1 MNRLINR
8 SYYSKMMI
16 FFILLG
22 LLSGL
27 YLLWQRHQVEMGQ
40 HQIENI
46 VNYDTVLR
54 QASFERKSTDK
65 VFEELKDAGVTAFA
79 IYDQTLQKLAD
90 EGAVVVLRSSDV
102 NGVLFMDGNHM
113 AKDGATYVLP
123 VNGRVAEFEETREA
137 LVQRLGADKVVT
149 RNTSRGTLIELMQ
162 PYSDLLKL
170 NLSISRVQAQTIIHK
185 GFNVIVRPTSY
196 AGVTQEDVKFTF
208 KRLEGLPNI
217 TGMAFVGKDVL
228 GFPDHIVYLVNSL
241 NSMRIPMVGIEATD
255 QLQYDPQNGYLQAAR
270 MMEYRTGRLFTIG
283 DDYLKKILPDEV
295 AQQFYISDIE
305 RNVRYNL
312 LPIYEKGFLNMS
324 PLEAS
329 ISYMKILKE
338 KQLERGFTLGRASI
352 YPAYHPSPLPTF
364 LTMMGAMAL
373 FFFTF
378 ELIFPMH
385 KRTQLF
391 FFLLS
396 AFVSGILYFVTSG
409 ALIKQ
414 VWAFAAGVMSPVAA
428 IILCMDCWKIRAEK
442 IRQMSRGRAIAESAT
457 YVVVGALISIIGGIF
472 IAAILG
478 SIEFFM
484 EYSLYRGVKATFVL
498 PVVITIIAYLQRFP
512 LWHGRKLETW
522 EDWKYFLR
530 SFFTMDIKMYAII
543 VAAVLAFA
551 AWVYVGRSG
560 HTAGVPVPQF
570 ELALRRFLE
579 DTMFARPREKE
590 FFIGY
595 PAFMLAGYMLLRKW
609 PMVLHFICTVGGVI
623 AIGSMVETFAHIR
636 TPVIMSIVR
645 GGGGLV
651 LGILFGILA
660 IIVVEVGARIS
671 RSLFRREG

>member
-1 MNRLINR
+1 
-8 SYYSKMMI
+8 MMI

-46 VNYDTVLR
+46 VNYDTVVR
-54 QASFERKSTDK
+54 QASFEKRSTDK
-65 VFEELKDAGVTAFA
+65 VFQELKDAGVTAFA

-90 EGAVVVLRSSDV
+90 DGAVVVLRSSDL
-102 NGVLFMDGNHM
+102 NGTLFMDGNHLP
-113 AKDGATYVLP
+113 KDGATYVLP
-123 VNGRVAEFEETREA
+123 VNGRAAEFEETREA
-137 LVQRLGADKVVT
+137 LLQRLGSERVAI
-149 RNTSRGTLIELMQ
+149 RNTNRGNIIELMQ
-162 PYSDLLKL
+162 PYGDLLKL
-170 NLSISRVQAQTIIHK
+170 NLSISRVQAQTIIDK
-185 GFNVIVRPTSY
+185 GFNVLVRPTSY
-196 AGVTQEDVKFTF
+196 AGVTQDDVKFTL
-208 KRLEGLPNI
+208 KRIEGLPNI

-228 GFPDHIVYLVNSL
+228 GYPDQVNYLVDSL
-241 NSMRIPMVGIEATD
+241 NSMRIPLVGIEATD
-255 QLQYDPQNGYLQAAR
+255 QLQYDPQNGYLQAAKL
-270 MMEYRTGRLFTIG
+270 MNYRTGRLFTIG

-295 AQQFYISDIE
+295 TQQFYISDLE
-305 RNVRYNL
+305 RNIRYNL

-324 PLEAS
+324 PLDAS
-329 ISYMKILKE
+329 ISYMKMLKE

-364 LTMMGAMAL
+364 LTMVGAMAL
-373 FFFTF
+373 FFFTL
-378 ELIFPMH
+378 ELIVPMP

-396 AFVSGILYFVTSG
+396 VFASGVLYYVTSG

-414 VWAFAAGVMSPVAA
+414 IWAFAAGVMAPVAA

-442 IRQMSRGRAIAESAT
+442 PAVSKGRAVFESAV
-457 YVVVGALISIIGGIF
+457 YVVGAALISIIGGIF

-498 PVVITIIAYLQRFP
+498 PVVITVIAYLQRFP
-512 LWHGRKLETW
+512 LWHGRRLETL
-522 EDWKYFLR
+522 EDWKYFVK
-530 SFFTMDIKMYAII
+530 SFLTMDIKMYAII
-543 VAAVLAFA
+543 AAAFLAIA

-590 FFIGY
+590 FLIGY

-645 GGGGLV
+645 GGGGLM

-660 IIVVEVGARIS
+660 IIIFEVGARIS